1 MGLKVWKIKPRSHEM
16 GTEGGGSCQT
26 KGPTMTI
33 EMHNGTNT
41 MLRTPFQ
48 KYPHSS
54 LTRH

>member
-1 MGLKVWKIKPRSHEM
+1 M

-33 EMHNGTNT
+33 EMHKGTNT

-48 KYPHSS
+48 KYPHISS